1 MPNTLELATALS
13 ALQAAPL
20 GIVVIQE
27 QKTIMYANDRANS
40 LLTDGSAK
48 LKGQGLACL
57 PTALTARMFDTQ
69 ATVNITGWDGKP
81 RWLQCTS
88 QSAGSSKLTIHFM
101 FDVTE
106 QQRLN
111 NECDRL
117 ATELARVGTRD
128 NLTSLPNQKAM
139 DQALEPLISRSRRY
153 ENPLSVIRVRIA
165 DQEGLS
171 AKAGPHAHDSAMVK
185 VAQTLRDQVRWA
197 DMVGRYDSSEFLL
210 ILPETPEEAART
222 LVEKLTSKVAE
233 IDLAESGTTKIPC
246 SVRFGAA
253 SWQKGDDARLL
264 LNRASTNLGTTSTGA
279 AA

>member
-1 MPNTLELATALS
+1 MSNTLELATALS
-13 ALQAAPL
+13 ALQAAPM
-20 GIVVIQE
+20 GILVLQD
-27 QKTIMYANDRANS
+27 QKTIIYANDRANS

-48 LKGQGLACL
+48 LNGQGLACL
-57 PTALTARMFDTQ
+57 PTALTSRMFDAQ
-69 ATVNITGWDGKP
+69 AIVNITGWDSKP
-81 RWLQCTS
+81 RWLQCSS
-88 QSAGSSKLTIHFM
+88 QSAGGHKLTIHFM

-128 NLTSLPNQKAM
+128 GLTSLPNQKAM

-165 DQEGLS
+165 APEEIN
-171 AKAGPHAHDSAMVK
+171 AKAGPRGHDSAMVK

-210 ILPETPEEAART
+210 ILPETPAEAAQT
-222 LVEKLTSKVAE
+222 LVEKLASKVAE
-233 IDLAESGTTKIPC
+233 IDLAESGTAKIPC

-264 LNRASTNLGTTSTGA
+264 LGRAASNLGVTATGA